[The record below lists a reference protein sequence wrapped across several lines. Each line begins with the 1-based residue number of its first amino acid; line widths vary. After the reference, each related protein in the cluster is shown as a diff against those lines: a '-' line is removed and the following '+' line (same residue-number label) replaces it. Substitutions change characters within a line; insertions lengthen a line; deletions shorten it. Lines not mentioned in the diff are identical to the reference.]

1 MKALKRSGV
10 LLLILLF
17 TLIVGCS
24 KVDGKDTQSIKAPKN
39 EGLSIDG
46 TWKIKNIDILDEEIE
61 NKDVLLNQIG
71 DFISI
76 SNKKISIF
84 NKEYSNPS
92 FKLKVVDENYI
103 LSYELNLKVK
113 DVIDNTSKLNI
124 VSIID
129 SNSIV
134 GEFFDLGNDSGYL
147 FYSGMLIEL
156 TREDKEPKDL
166 DYSKGKIEAE
176 ILNEDYNSDVGA
188 MITLKTPRVLMD
200 DGNYS
205 TEEYRTIWVSFKDQK
220 LQPIVEKENIIF
232 PRLNG
237 IWTIENDVYSRDNK
251 HIEYFIAKPLDG
263 KVEEHSFVFNA
274 DQNVYKN
281 INFISN
287 DYISIEKYEGNDFNN
302 IFTSFQTI
310 PVDNINS
317 NVGVSIDEIFSSEAK
332 EKYKKDFNDAV
343 NALNNNKSDV
353 VSTID
358 YTNFTL
364 KRNEGKWTL
373 NGKIMTND
381 LNNDGTTFKLSIN
394 PNKKLLNYDTLLIPW
409 KDLKGNFPFITDAY
423 TAPTGRL
430 AFITFNDKL
439 LIYELEDKTIKGSPL
454 AVINLK
460 NDEEIIMVEWA
471 SGSYVSTWSR
481 AFKDGI
487 EIDMEE
493 D

>member
-1 MKALKRSGV
+1 MKALRKSGV

-24 KVDGKDTQSIKAPKN
+24 KVDGKDTQSIKAPINK
-39 EGLSIDG
+39 GLSISG
-46 TWKIKNIDILDEEIE
+46 TWKINNINILDKEIE
-61 NKDVLLNQIG
+61 NKDVILNQTG
-71 DFISI
+71 NFISI
-76 SNKKISIF
+76 SNKKVSIF
-84 NKEYSNPS
+84 NKEYSNPG
-92 FKLKVVDENYI
+92 FKLKIVDENYI

-113 DVIDNTSKLNI
+113 DVIDTTSKFNI
-124 VSIID
+124 ISIID

-134 GEFFDLGNDSGYL
+134 GEFFDLGNNRGYL

-156 TREDKEPKDL
+156 TREDKLPKDL
-166 DYSKGKIEAE
+166 NYSNGKIEAE
-176 ILNEDYNSDVGA
+176 IINEDYNSDVGA

-205 TEEYRTIWVSFKDQK
+205 MEEYRTIWVSIKDQK
-220 LQPIVEKENIIF
+220 LQPIMEKENIIF

-237 IWTIENDVYSRDNK
+237 IWTIKNDVYRNDNK
-251 HIEYFIAKPLDG
+251 HIEYFTAKPLEG
-263 KVEEHSFVFNA
+263 KVEEHSTIFNA
-274 DQNVYKN
+274 NENIYKN

-287 DYISIEKYEGNDFNN
+287 DYISIEKYEGNNFNN

-317 NVGVSIDEIFSSEAK
+317 NVGVSIDEIFSNEAK
-332 EKYKKDFNDAV
+332 EKYKKDFNDAI
-343 NALNNNKSDV
+343 NTLNNKSDI

-364 KRNEGKWTL
+364 RRNDGKWTI
-373 NGKIMTND
+373 NGKIMTSD
-381 LNNDGTTFKLSIN
+381 LEDDETTFKLSLS

-409 KDLKGNFPFITDAY
+409 KDLKSNFPFITDAY

-430 AFITFNDKL
+430 AFITSNDKL
-439 LIYELEDKTIKGSPL
+439 LIYELEDKNIKGSPL
-454 AVINLK
+454 KVINLE
-460 NDEEIIMVEWA
+460 DEEIIMVEWA

>member
-1 MKALKRSGV
+1 MKALRISGV

-24 KVDGKDTQSIKAPKN
+24 KVDGKDTQSIKAPINK
-39 EGLSIDG
+39 ELSIGG
-46 TWKIKNIDILDEEIE
+46 TWKINDINILDEEIE
-61 NKDVLLNQIG
+61 NKNIILNQIG
-71 DFISI
+71 NFISI
-76 SNKKISIF
+76 SNNKISVF
-84 NKEYSNPS
+84 NKEYSNPR
-92 FKLKVVDENYI
+92 FKLKKVDENYI

-113 DVIDNTSKLNI
+113 DVIKDISKLNI

-134 GEFFDLGNDSGYL
+134 GEFLDLGSNSGYL
-147 FYSGMLIEL
+147 FYSGMLIDL
-156 TREDKEPKDL
+156 TREDRLPKDI
-166 DYSKGKIEAE
+166 DYSSGKIEAE
-176 ILNEDYNSDVGA
+176 TINEDYNSDVGA

-205 TEEYRTIWVSFKDQK
+205 TEEYRTIWISFRDQK

-237 IWTIENDVYSRDNK
+237 IWTIENNVYSKDNR
-251 HIEYFIAKPLDG
+251 HIEYFTAKPLEG
-263 KVEEHSFVFNA
+263 KLDEQSIILNNN
-274 DQNVYKN
+274 QNIYKN

-287 DYISIEKYEGNDFNN
+287 DYISIEKYEGNNFNN

-317 NVGVSIDEIFSSEAK
+317 NVGISIDEIFSSEAK
-332 EKYKKDFNDAV
+332 EKYKRDFNDAV
-343 NALNNNKSDV
+343 NSLNNKGDV

-364 KRNEGKWTL
+364 KRSDGKWTL
-373 NGKIMTND
+373 NSKIMTNN
-381 LNNDGTTFKLSIN
+381 LNNDGITFKLSLS

-409 KDLKGNFPFITDAY
+409 KDLKSNFPFISDAY

-430 AFITFNDKL
+430 AFIIFKDKF
-439 LIYELEDKTIKGSPL
+439 LIYELQDENIKGSPL

-460 NDEEIIMVEWA
+460 ADEEIIMVEWA

>member
-1 MKALKRSGV
+1 MKALRKSGV

-24 KVDGKDTQSIKAPKN
+24 KVDGKDTQSIKAPINK
-39 EGLSIDG
+39 ELSIGG
-46 TWKIKNIDILDEEIE
+46 TWKINNIEILDEEIE
-61 NKDVLLNQIG
+61 NKDVILNQIG
-71 DFISI
+71 NLISI
-76 SNKKISIF
+76 SNNKISIF
-84 NKEYSNPS
+84 NKEYSNPR
-92 FKLKVVDENYI
+92 FKLKIVDENYI
-103 LSYELNLKVK
+103 LSYELNLKIK

-147 FYSGMLIEL
+147 FYSGMLIEV
-156 TREDKEPKDL
+156 TREDRLPKNL
-166 DYSKGKIEAE
+166 DYSKGEIEAE

-205 TEEYRTIWVSFKDQK
+205 NEEYRTIWVSFKDQK

-237 IWTIENDVYSRDNK
+237 IWTIENNLYSNDNK
-251 HIEYFIAKPLDG
+251 HIEYFTAKPLEG
-263 KVEEHSFVFNA
+263 KSDEQSIIFNNN
-274 DQNVYKN
+274 QNVYKN

-287 DYISIEKYEGNDFNN
+287 DYISIEKYEGNNFNN

-332 EKYKKDFNDAV
+332 EKYKKDFNDAIST
-343 NALNNNKSDV
+343 LTYKSDV
-353 VSTID
+353 AQTID

-373 NGKIMTND
+373 NGKVMPND
-381 LNNDGTTFKLSIN
+381 LDNDGTTFKLSIS

-409 KDLKGNFPFITDAY
+409 KDLKSNFPFISDAY
-423 TAPTGRL
+423 TSPTGRL
-430 AFITFNDKL
+430 AFIIFNDKF
-439 LIYELEDKTIKGSPL
+439 LIYELEDKNIKGSPL

-487 EIDMEE
+487 EIYMEE

>member
-1 MKALKRSGV
+1 MRALRRRGA

-39 EGLSIDG
+39 EELSIDG
-46 TWKIKNIDILDEEIE
+46 TWRINNIDILDEEIE
-61 NKDVLLNQIG
+61 NKDVILNQKG

-76 SNKKISIF
+76 SNNKISIF
-84 NKEYSNPS
+84 NKEYSNPR
-92 FKLKVVDENYI
+92 FKLKIVDENYI

-147 FYSGMLIEL
+147 FYSGMLIEVI
-156 TREDKEPKDL
+156 REDKDLKNL

-176 ILNEDYNSDVGA
+176 TLNEDYNSDVGA
-188 MITLKTPRVLMD
+188 MIILKTPRMLMENGD
-200 DGNYS
+200 YS
-205 TEEYRTIWVSFKDQK
+205 SENYRTIWISFKEQK
-220 LQPIVEKENIIF
+220 LQPIIEKENIIF

-237 IWTIENDVYSRDNK
+237 IWTIEKDIYSKDNK
-251 HIEYFIAKPLDG
+251 HIEYFTAKPLDG

-287 DYISIEKYEGNDFNN
+287 DYISIEKYEGNNFNN

-343 NALNNNKSDV
+343 NALNNKSSV

-364 KRNEGKWTL
+364 KRNDGRWAL

-381 LNNDGTTFKLSIN
+381 LEDSGTTFKLSIS

-409 KDLKGNFPFITDAY
+409 KDLKSNFPFINDAY
-423 TAPTGRL
+423 TSPTGRI

-439 LIYELEDKTIKGSPL
+439 LIYELEDKIIKGSPM
-454 AVINLK
+454 AVINLNK
-460 NDEEIIMVEWA
+460 DEEIIMAEWA
-471 SGSYVSTWSR
+471 SGSYVSTWAR

-487 EIDMEE
+487 EINMEE

>member
-1 MKALKRSGV
+1 MKALRKSGV

-46 TWKIKNIDILDEEIE
+46 TWKINNIDILDEEID
-61 NKDVLLNQIG
+61 NKDVILNKIG
-71 DFISI
+71 NFISI
-76 SNKKISIF
+76 SNNKISIF
-84 NKEYSNPS
+84 NKEYSNPR
-92 FKLKVVDENYI
+92 FKLKIVDGNYI
-103 LSYELNLKVK
+103 LSYELNIKVK
-113 DVIDNTSKLNI
+113 DVIHNTSKLNI

-166 DYSKGKIEAE
+166 YYSKGKIEAE

-188 MITLKTPRVLMD
+188 MIILKNPRVLMENGD
-200 DGNYS
+200 YS
-205 TEEYRTIWVSFKDQK
+205 TDEYRTIWVSFKEQK
-220 LQPIVEKENIIF
+220 LQPIMKKDNIIF

-237 IWTIENDVYSRDNK
+237 IWTIEKDIYSKDNK
-251 HIEYFIAKPLDG
+251 HIEYFTAKPLDG
-263 KVEEHSFVFNA
+263 KVEEHSFVFNN

-287 DYISIEKYEGNDFNN
+287 EYISIEKYEGNNFNN

-332 EKYKKDFNDAV
+332 EKYKKDFNDV
-343 NALNNNKSDV
+343 VYTINNNQSDV
-353 VSTID
+353 VPTID
-358 YTNFTL
+358 YTNYTL
-364 KRNEGKWTL
+364 KRNDGKWTL
-373 NGKIMTND
+373 NSKIMTNNLD
-381 LNNDGTTFKLSIN
+381 NDGTAFKLSIS

-409 KDLKGNFPFITDAY
+409 KDLKSNFPFITDAY

-439 LIYELEDKTIKGSPL
+439 LIYELEDKNIKGSPL

-460 NDEEIIMVEWA
+460 KDEEIIMVEWA
-471 SGSYVSTWSR
+471 SGSYVSTWSK

-487 EIDMEE
+487 EINMEE